1 MVSRVHHAWRI
12 AQHTTQFSAE
22 DLSGRGAQETGGR
35 WNSKGKAAVYAAST
49 IALATL
55 ETLAHLGSYIAIR
68 NVFLVRIDIPAAVW
82 RAREIVEAN
91 DLDVTCLAEPPG
103 STTIAFGD
111 KWLDTGGC
119 PVLLVPSVIVP
130 EEYNLLINPAHPASR
145 KIAATVT
152 RQYIYDPRLQ
162 KAT

>member
-1 MVSRVHHAWRI
+1 MVSRVHNAWRI

-22 DLSGRGAQETGGR
+22 DLSGRGARETGGR

-68 NVFLVRIDIPAAVW
+68 NVFL
-82 RAREIVEAN
+82 
-91 DLDVTCLAEPPG
+91 
-103 STTIAFGD
+103 
-111 KWLDTGGC
+111 
-119 PVLLVPSVIVP
+119 

-145 KIAATVT
+145 KITAAVT

-162 KAT
+162 KAK